1 MKMMI
6 KLREIRAQ
14 LGITQEELAKK
25 VGVSR
30 QTINYIERGKYKPT
44 VILALK
50 IAKVLNKNV
59 EEIFVL
65 EESDWE

>member
-1 MKMMI
+1 MKMLI
-6 KLREIRAQ
+6 KLRETRVQ
-14 LGITQEELAKK
+14 LGMTQEELAGK

-65 EESDWE
+65 EGSDWE

>member
-1 MKMMI
+1 MLI
-6 KLREIRAQ
+6 KLRETRVQ
-14 LGITQEELAKK
+14 LGMTQEELAGK

-65 EESDWE
+65 EGSDWE